1 MPPSWPLGH
10 RRIHPPTLCHGVSP
24 QVHPQC
30 SAPCRG
36 EGELYFVNPQQ
47 KSRMNRIKDVP
58 PIPTKGS
65 HLVVPQKLLLG
76 EHLLGQFIWVCSDPS
91 WHHKV
96 YAGIYV
102 EAQLDCVLRGLYASP
117 LCDLPKLCQC
127 VILQGTHHLLKGA
140 LSMPLSRPPHQVLTP
155 HGRVW
160 EVRILFFGG
169 LQGLL
174 SAPSTRVLPCIL
186 QGLVC
191 GGGKGR
197 IIMRALALLGSLGF
211 SIGAPSTPSTS
222 ASPCRLCRRL
232 GVDSA
237 QIMALGSL

>member
-10 RRIHPPTLCHGVSP
+10 CCVHPPTLCHGVSP

-30 SAPCRG
+30 GAPCRG
-36 EGELYFVNPQQ
+36 EGELYCVNPQQ
-47 KSRMNRIKDVP
+47 KSRMNRIKAVP

-91 WHHKV
+91 WHRKV

-117 LCDLPKLCQC
+117 LCNLLKLCQC

-140 LSMPLSRPPHQVLTP
+140 LSMPSSRPPHRVLTP

-169 LQGLL
+169 FKACFLRLQPERCPVSSRGL
-174 SAPSTRVLPCIL
+174 SVGEAKVVS
-186 QGLVC
+186 
-191 GGGKGR
+191 
-197 IIMRALALLGSLGF
+197 S
-211 SIGAPSTPSTS
+211 
-222 ASPCRLCRRL
+222 
-232 GVDSA
+232 
-237 QIMALGSL
+237 